1 MGTDSSRMSKFF
13 TDGIISDYCYPPPSV
28 FLDAGGVYASA
39 MTKQS
44 REQLVHHIVSSY
56 VECNR
61 TIDWDEVA
69 ISMNAIMSKS
79 GCVVRELTAMD
90 CYAAW
95 TNTLD
100 LSINKGSWV
109 ASEEKQLLKLAH
121 EHDEH
126 YWCTIADELTTRRT
140 PFDCLQHYQ
149 QALNANLLLSENWS
163 EEEDEQLRVAV
174 QVNKAGSL
182 HRQWQLIAESLPGR
196 SADQCLYRWRR
207 SMLCQADKVDGKWLE
222 DEERVLFAAALI
234 LRLPTCGG
242 AYKGVDEL
250 QALLTDAPLSSAA
263 ATGDIG
269 VVSQPDWSALSR
281 LIPSKYVHSIH
292 SSSTL
297 LPDACLLYRHSRP
310 DSN

>member
-1 MGTDSSRMSKFF
+1 MDDSRRLSRFF
-13 TDGIISDYCYPPPSV
+13 MDGIISDYRYPPPRV
-28 FLDAGGVYASA
+28 FLDAGGVYAAA

-56 VECNR
+56 VDYNR

-69 ISMNAIMSKS
+69 ISMNTIMSQS
-79 GCVVRELTAMD
+79 GCIVRELTAMD
-90 CYAAW
+90 CCAAW
-95 TNTLD
+95 TNILD
-100 LSINKGSWV
+100 PSIKKGSWV
-109 ASEEKQLLKLAH
+109 ASEEKQLLKLAS
-121 EHDEH
+121 EHGEH

-149 QALNANLLLSENWS
+149 QALNTNLLLSENWS

-174 QVNKAGSL
+174 QTNRAGSL
-182 HRQWQLIAESLPGR
+182 HPPWQLIAESLPGR

-234 LRLPTCGG
+234 LRMPTCGG

-250 QALLTDAPLSSAA
+250 QALLRDAPLSSAA
-263 ATGDIG
+263 AAGTG
-269 VVSQPDWSALSR
+269 SQPDWSVLSR
-281 LIPSKYVHSIH
+281 LIPSKYVVHSIH
-292 SSSTL
+292 SPSSPTL
-297 LPDACLLYRHSRP
+297 PPKACFLYSARRRDGS
-310 DSN
+310 